1 MSQKRLKRKKIKKK
15 LFTKNRLVI
24 LNEDTFEEIF
34 SLRLTLMNVFVV
46 ATLGAIVIIFVTTF
60 IIAFTPLREFIPG
73 YASTKLKKDATELA
87 LKSDSL
93 TKRMQENDAY
103 IKSIKKILTGELD
116 YAKFNKDSILAN
128 SSTVEAVDEKKML
141 PDEEELKLRE
151 EVAREDKYN
160 LFEKAK
166 PNVTMV
172 FFSPVKGLITEKF
185 SAKEKH
191 YAVDIALAKNTPIKA
206 ILSGKVIFADWTP
219 STGNVI
225 IIRHNNGFI
234 SAYKH
239 AASLTK
245 SQGDAVRT
253 GEVIALAG
261 STGQESTGI
270 HLHFELW
277 KDGYPIDPT
286 LFINFE

>member
-1 MSQKRLKRKKIKKK
+1 MSEKRLNRKIIKKK

-46 ATLGAIVIIFVTTF
+46 ATTGALLIIFITTY

-73 YASTKLKKDATELA
+73 YASTKLKRDATELA

-93 TKRMQENDAY
+93 SFAMKKNEAY
-103 IKSIKKILTGELD
+103 IQSIKKVLTGDLD
-116 YAKFNKDSILAN
+116 YAKFNKDSIIA
-128 SSTVEAVDEKKML
+128 SASESIS
-141 PDEEELKLRE
+141 EEELQPSKADLQLRQ
-151 EVAREDKYN
+151 EVEREDKYN

-166 PNVTMV
+166 PKVSSV
-172 FFSPVKGLITEKF
+172 LFPPVKGMITEKF
-185 SAKEKH
+185 NPQKKH
-191 YAVDIALAKNTPIKA
+191 YAVDVALAKNTPIKS

-219 STGNVI
+219 NTGNVVI
-225 IIRHNNGFI
+225 VRHNNGFI
-234 SAYKH
+234 SVYKH
-239 AASLTK
+239 ASSVTV

-261 STGQESTGI
+261 STGTESTGV

-277 KDGYPIDPT
+277 KDGYSIDPGI
-286 LFINFE
+286 FIEFE